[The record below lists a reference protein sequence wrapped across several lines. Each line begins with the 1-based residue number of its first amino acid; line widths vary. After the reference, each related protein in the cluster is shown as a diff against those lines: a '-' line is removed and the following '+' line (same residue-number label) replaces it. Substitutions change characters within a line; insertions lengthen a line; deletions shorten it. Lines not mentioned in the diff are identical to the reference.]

1 MARGF
6 QVPVGHS
13 KERREALTGFGR
25 FRYNALVVVG
35 RCQEAGDSVVLFES
49 VITVEWPFLVM
60 APAAASSLVA
70 VLSWLVIYLRIWT
83 SLAKGG
89 AYGEFVFIDRDGKEG
104 LHAGSMS
111 YVPDWFE
118 RGRAT
123 SEGGMGRK

>member
-1 MARGF
+1 M
-6 QVPVGHS
+6 
-13 KERREALTGFGR
+13 
-25 FRYNALVVVG
+25 
-35 RCQEAGDSVVLFES
+35 LFES

-70 VLSWLVIYLRIWT
+70 VLSWLVIYFRIWT
-83 SLAKGG
+83 SLAKGD
-89 AYGEFVFIDRDGKEG
+89 AYGEFVFIDWDGKEG

-111 YVPDWFE
+111 CVPDWFE

>member
-1 MARGF
+1 M
-6 QVPVGHS
+6 PLS
-13 KERREALTGFGR
+13 L
-25 FRYNALVVVG
+25 LVVV
-35 RCQEAGDSVVLFES
+35 R
-49 VITVEWPFLVM
+49 I
-60 APAAASSLVA
+60 SLVA
-70 VLSWLVIYLRIWT
+70 VPSWLVIYLRIWT

-123 SEGGMGRK
+123 SEGGKER